1 MAWPRKAQAVYFQR
15 RGLTRP
21 WRGEPARFFVHFLE
35 EGTQMSKIFC
45 RIDSGARR
53 TAIKFNLRKA
63 AGAGKWMLVLA
74 VAAMFLGACSDDDPV
89 PVVVI
94 APAPTN
100 SGTATTVPTGLSM
113 YCTAGAYSAGALT
126 INATGVSGVVSLN
139 SCILY
144 TFQGTAGIT
153 YASSVVPTSGDP
165 DLYASETSNFTD
177 TILFSD
183 AVTGTDTVFDTVD
196 STGTKYLAV
205 HGFSAASYAIAVAGP

>member
-1 MAWPRKAQAVYFQR
+1 
-15 RGLTRP
+15 
-21 WRGEPARFFVHFLE
+21 
-35 EGTQMSKIFC
+35 MSKIFC
-45 RIDSGARR
+45 RIDSDARR

-89 PVVVI
+89 PVVVV
-94 APAPTN
+94 AATPAPTN
-100 SGTATTVPTGLSM
+100 SGTATTVPTGLST

-144 TFQGTAGIT
+144 TFQGTAGSE

-165 DLYASETSNFTD
+165 DLYASETLNFTD
-177 TILFSD
+177 TILIAD
-183 AVTGTDTVFDTVD
+183 AVTGTDTVTGTANT
-196 STGTKYLAV
+196 TGTKYLAV